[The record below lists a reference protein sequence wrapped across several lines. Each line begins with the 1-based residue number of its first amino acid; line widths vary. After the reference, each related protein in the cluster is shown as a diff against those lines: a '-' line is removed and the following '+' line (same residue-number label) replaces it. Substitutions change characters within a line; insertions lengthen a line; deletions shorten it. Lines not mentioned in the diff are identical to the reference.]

1 MFGVELPVSEPEK
14 NDIVENDKVS
24 SNDSWIINPIF
35 FNDIEPSKPISARI
49 ISNIGIEMVGD
60 SIESILNEK
69 DKFINNISNKD
80 IKKEVINQLIE
91 NGWNVKYAVVESIKE
106 TSILSF
112 INFWNMV
119 ESNILHYKDNESSP
133 VDIFRKYIND
143 SSLITHQVS
152 DFLYFYRSITDS
164 RFSNKSIDSI
174 DDIDTFKNESLKLV
188 DMAAINLSIAV
199 GNIIAKSIY
208 EYFIDFIS
216 CNDNPKIKKVILRLI
231 SQDDNIL
238 DDNTVIEF
246 NAVYLQ
252 LVMER
257 FLYNPLY
264 NFIQQ
269 YLNPSIGNI
278 LSSAICSFYFC
289 GSNMMAI
296 DEIKNK

>member
-1 MFGVELPVSEPEK
+1 MFGVELPVSEPEN
-14 NDIVENDKVS
+14 NDIAEKDKKL

-60 SIESILNEK
+60 SIESVLNEK
-69 DKFINNISNKD
+69 DEFINNISNKN
-80 IKKEVINQLIE
+80 IKKEVINQLTE
-91 NGWNVKYAVVESIKE
+91 NGWNVKDAVIESIKE

-119 ESNILHYKDNESSP
+119 ESNILHYKDNESNP
-133 VDIFRKYIND
+133 VNIFRKYIND
-143 SSLITHQVS
+143 SSNLDILGFKVV
-152 DFLYFYRSITDS
+152 DFLNSYQRITDY
-164 RFSNKSIDSI
+164 RFSNKNINSIE
-174 DDIDTFKNESLKLV
+174 DIDTFKNESLKLV

-208 EYFIDFIS
+208 EYFIDSIS
-216 CNDNPKIKKVILRLI
+216 CNNDPKIKNIILRLV
-231 SQDDNIL
+231 SQNS
-238 DDNTVIEF
+238 NTEIIEF
-246 NAVYLQ
+246 NAIYLQ
-252 LVMER
+252 LAMER

-289 GSNMMAI
+289 GTNMMTI